1 MHIVKFDEEQVEEAF
16 NVNDI
21 IELNIKNFE
30 KCNNIWNMEQN
41 KELKDRFYNELLNK
55 TRKTFVYVKD
65 EEYIGEISIV
75 FNKED
80 EDYSIPGVRLYVSR
94 IIVKKD
100 CRGKGYGKKLMN
112 YIMEYAKSEGYKEL
126 SLGVNLDNY
135 IALKLYVELGFNK
148 IQYIGEDSDG
158 KYVKLIKK
166 I

>member
-1 MHIVKFDEEQVEEAF
+1 M
-16 NVNDI
+16 
-21 IELNIKNFE
+21 E
-30 KCNNIWNMEQN
+30 KN

-135 IALKLYVELGFNK
+135 IALKLYVALGFNK

-166 I
+166 L

>member
-1 MHIVKFDEEQVEEAF
+1 M
-16 NVNDI
+16 NDI
-21 IELNIKNFE
+21 IELDIKNFE
-30 KCNNIWNMEQN
+30 KCNNIWNMEKN

-75 FNKED
+75 FNKKD
-80 EDYSIPGVRLYVSR
+80 EDYSIPGMRLYISR

-112 YIMEYAKSEGYKEL
+112 FIIEYAKREGYEEL

-158 KYVKLIKK
+158 KFVKLIKK
-166 I
+166 L